1 MIFNKVQSYWNS
13 VQYRHEILT
22 QIPPGKSKKENEEE
36 RKMIR
41 VKLMASVSPVALV
54 WVVAGLGFR
63 LRLNNIQILRHN
75 SAFRLS
81 TSYNMCCVGHSVY
94 N

>member
-1 MIFNKVQSYWNS
+1 MYVKRAAHASFG
-13 VQYRHEILT
+13 LLC
-22 QIPPGKSKKENEEE
+22 EEE

-54 WVVAGLGFR
+54 WVVAGLEFT
-63 LRLNNIQILRHN
+63 LRLNNH

-81 TSYNMCCVGHSVY
+81 NDYDMCCVGHCVY